1 MSQSNQL
8 VQYTHFHNFNSNKT
22 ITLSSLHTPSYTL
35 LLTSTFLHFQ
45 MPFHTYLLNLL
56 PYTSFHTFT
65 LLHLFSFTCILSP
78 QFFHFRYLSTFSKHS
93 TTLTYTCLYKP
104 SFYTG
109 FHTHIFT
116 IIFFHFHLTSYT
128 YTNILK
134 AIPSFLDLK

>member
-8 VQYTHFHNFNSNKT
+8 VQYTHYHNFNSLIKPLHSPPYT
-22 ITLSSLHTPSYTL
+22 LHLTLS
-35 LLTSTFLHFQ
+35 F
-45 MPFHTYLLNLL
+45 FH
-56 PYTSFHTFT
+56 SFHTFT